1 MGEIEIE
8 GRLVVW
14 DDNKDEINRQ
24 KHNLSFRRA
33 ARIFLDENRIEFPDE
48 KHSDEEE
55 RFITIGKV
63 KDVLFVVYTE
73 RDDKTRL
80 ISARK
85 ADKEERSW
93 YYYGNAVCL

>member
-24 KHNLSFRRA
+24 KHNVAFEDA
-33 ARIFLDENRIEFPDE
+33 ARVFLDENRIDFPDE
-48 KHSDEEE
+48 KHSIEED
-55 RFITIGKV
+55 RSITIGRVGKI
-63 KDVLFVVYTE
+63 LFVVYTE

-85 ADKEERSW
+85 ANKNERSK